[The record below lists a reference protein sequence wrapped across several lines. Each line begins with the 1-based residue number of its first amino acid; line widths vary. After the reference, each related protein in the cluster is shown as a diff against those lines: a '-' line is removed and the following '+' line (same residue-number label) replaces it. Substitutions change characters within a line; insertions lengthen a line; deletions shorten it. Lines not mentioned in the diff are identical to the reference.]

1 MKKLDRYIFFRILA
15 IALFMLVILI
25 CIFILIDFSE
35 NSDDFTDRGAELS
48 QIWGEYYVHY
58 IPEMTRLVLP
68 VAMFVACLFLT
79 GQMTERLEITAIKAS
94 GISLYRLAVVF
105 LMSVVTMAAV
115 VSYLDAYVIYF
126 SSTERG
132 KFEWSFLSSS
142 RERIDREGI
151 FRLNSDSTVMKISFF
166 DAYAD

>member
-1 MKKLDRYIFFRILA
+1 MIKLNRYLFFRILA

-68 VAMFVACLFLT
+68 VAMFVACLLLT
-79 GQMTERLEITAIKAS
+79 GQMTERLGITAIKAS
-94 GISLYRLAVVF
+94 GISLSRLAVPF
-105 LMSVVTMAAV
+105 LMLGVTLAAV
-115 VSYLDAYVIYF
+115 VSYLADYVITY
-126 SSTERG
+126 STMNYI
-132 KFEWSFLSSS
+132 K
-142 RERIDREGI
+142 
-151 FRLNSDSTVMKISFF
+151 
-166 DAYAD
+166 

>member
-79 GQMTERLEITAIKAS
+79 EQMTVRLELQALKVS
-94 GISLYRLAVVF
+94 VISTYRLADLLYIHCVDMF
-105 LMSVVTMAAV
+105 LC
-115 VSYLDAYVIYF
+115 YL
-126 SSTERG
+126 
-132 KFEWSFLSSS
+132 
-142 RERIDREGI
+142 
-151 FRLNSDSTVMKISFF
+151 
-166 DAYAD
+166 